1 MRKKKF
7 HVYCTLIQIF
17 EGMPNGGPQNREEKL
32 WKITRELVI
41 ETHYCCCCLLKF
53 LLPNELKNSPFLW
66 VLPMKGK
73 ELQHSRNL
81 VVDSSARDHNFSLIF
96 KVEKILKGILDSI
109 PSPSVK
115 VQIMGGKVC
124 LRCKGKTLPGVV
136 NRPGCQQTFCF
147 PAHNLNPHWRWKW

>member
-1 MRKKKF
+1 MRKKNS

-41 ETHYCCCCLLKF
+41 ETHYCCCCCLLKF

-73 ELQHSRNL
+73 ELQHSKNL

-96 KVEKILKGILDSI
+96 KWLSI
-109 PSPSVK
+109 YFLSFSHKCFITPTPWLTLLLGWKKNVLTKFCVK
-115 VQIMGGKVC
+115 QVK
-124 LRCKGKTLPGVV
+124 
-136 NRPGCQQTFCF
+136 
-147 PAHNLNPHWRWKW
+147 